1 MRLATARIRA
11 NLGLGTLVLA
21 CLLPATLSA
30 QWPPFVRSDVP
41 RAADGKPDLGA
52 PAPRLANG
60 KPDFSGVWESRVPPS
75 GRPGAAL
82 PSIGDSPPVAT
93 FFNIA
98 ANIKE
103 GLPFTPW
110 AAELRKQR
118 MSTNSKDNPDANCLP
133 IGFMQLHT
141 HSQPRKVVQTKDDLV
156 IMYEAN
162 YGLRQIF
169 TDGRSLPANDPQP
182 WWFGYSVGKWDG
194 DTLVVETIGLRDDGW
209 LDVPGSPFTSAAR
222 ITERFRRVNYGRL
235 EIDITIDD
243 PKAYTRPWTVRV
255 NQRLIPGDEPIE
267 FICNENERSSKHYVN

>member
-1 MRLATARIRA
+1 MRLAFATAF
-11 NLGLGTLVLA
+11 A
-21 CLLPATLSA
+21 CLSVSLSA
-30 QWPPFVRSDVP
+30 QWTPFVRQDVP
-41 RAADGKPDLGA
+41 RAADGQPDLTG

-75 GRPGAAL
+75 GRPSAAL
-82 PSIGDSPPVAT
+82 PSIGDAPPLAT
-93 FFNIA
+93 FFNVS

-103 GLPFTPW
+103 GLPYTPW

-118 MSTNSKDNPDANCLP
+118 MAGASKDNPDAHCLP
-133 IGFMQLHT
+133 LGFMQLHT
-141 HSQPRKVVQTKDDLV
+141 HSQPRKAIHTTDDLV

-169 TDGRSLPANDPQP
+169 TDGRTLPANDPQP

-209 LDVPGSPFTSAAR
+209 LDVAGSPFTTASR
-222 ITERFRRVNYGRL
+222 VTERFRRVNYGRL

-255 NQRLIPGDEPIE
+255 NQRLAPDEQLIE
-267 FICNENERSSKHYVN
+267 FICNENERSSKHYDN

>member
-1 MRLATARIRA
+1 MNPGLEASMKLAFAI
-11 NLGLGTLVLA
+11 VLA
-21 CLLPATLSA
+21 CLLSVTLSA
-30 QWPPFVRSDVP
+30 QWPAFVRPDVP
-41 RAADGKPDLGA
+41 RTADGKPDLNA
-52 PAPRLANG
+52 PPPRLSNG

-82 PSIGDSPPVAT
+82 PSIGEAPPVAT

-118 MSTNSKDNPDANCLP
+118 MATNSKDNPDANCLP

-169 TDGRSLPANDPQP
+169 TDGRPLPTNDPQP
-182 WWFGYSVGKWDG
+182 WWYGYSVGKWDG
-194 DTLVVETIGLRDDGW
+194 DTLVVETTGFRDDGW

-235 EIDITIDD
+235 EIDVTIDD

-267 FICNENERSSKHYVN
+267 FICNENERSSRHYVD

>member
-1 MRLATARIRA
+1 MRLAFATAF
-11 NLGLGTLVLA
+11 A
-21 CLLPATLSA
+21 CLSVSLSA
-30 QWPPFVRSDVP
+30 QWTPFVRQDVP
-41 RAADGKPDLGA
+41 RAADGQPDLTG

-75 GRPGAAL
+75 GRPSAAL
-82 PSIGDSPPVAT
+82 PSIGEAPPLAT
-93 FFNIA
+93 FFNVS

-103 GLPFTPW
+103 GLPYTPW

-118 MSTNSKDNPDANCLP
+118 MAAASKDNPDAHCLP
-133 IGFMQLHT
+133 LGFMQLHT
-141 HSQPRKVVQTKDDLV
+141 HSQPRKAIHTKDDLV

-169 TDGRSLPANDPQP
+169 TDGRTLPANDPQP

-209 LDVPGSPFTSAAR
+209 LDVAGSPFTTASR
-222 ITERFRRVNYGRL
+222 VTERFRRVNYGRL
-235 EIDITIDD
+235 EIDITVDD

-255 NQRLIPGDEPIE
+255 NQRLAPDDQLIE
-267 FICNENERSSKHYVN
+267 FICNENERSSKHYDN

>member
-1 MRLATARIRA
+1 MRHALTVTIGCLLTATA
-11 NLGLGTLVLA
+11 
-21 CLLPATLSA
+21 SA
-30 QWPPFVRSDVP
+30 QWRPFVRADVP
-41 RAADGKPDLGA
+41 RTADGKPDLRA

-82 PSIGDSPPVAT
+82 PSIGEAPPVAT

-110 AAELRKQR
+110 AADLRRQR
-118 MSTNSKDNPDANCLP
+118 LAANSQDNPDANCLP

-141 HSQPRKVVQTKDDLV
+141 HSQPRKIVHTKDDLV

-169 TDGRSLPANDPQP
+169 TDGRSMPTGDPQP
-182 WWFGYSVGKWDG
+182 WWYGYSVGTWDG
-194 DTLVVETIGLRDDGW
+194 DALVVQTTGLRDDGW
-209 LDVPGSPFTSAAR
+209 LDVAGSPFTSAAKV
-222 ITERFRRVNYGRL
+222 TERFRRVDYGRL

-243 PKAYTRPWTVRV
+243 RKAYTRPWTVRV
-255 NQRLIPGDEPIE
+255 NQRLAADEDLIE
-267 FICNENERSSKHYVN
+267 FVCNENERSSKHYVK